1 MPPRSHI
8 HVIDA
13 DVRRR
18 AQIAYEMTSRNLHA
32 EIYDGLDEFAP
43 AVPAAGAVFIADAS
57 IDCGP
62 SALRALLQAK
72 GSSLPFAAYAEDP
85 LPQRIVAA
93 MLDGAVDY
101 LRWPFDT
108 GLLDT
113 ALDRLVLAGER
124 RTREQRRQAEAKAA
138 ISELS
143 ERELEVLG
151 LMIHGNSSKEI
162 GRKLDIS
169 PRTAEIHRAN
179 MMRKLRARSPSDAV
193 RMAITAGFGDDSEDG
208 AKVA

>member
-18 AQIAYEMTSRNLHA
+18 AQIAYEMTRRNLHA
-32 EIYDGLDEFAP
+32 EIYDGLEELGP
-43 AVPAAGAVFIADAS
+43 PLPGSGGVFVADIS
-57 IDCGP
+57 VDCGP
-62 SALRALLQAK
+62 AALRSLLESN
-72 GSSLPFAAYAEDP
+72 GSSLPFVAYSEQSE
-85 LPQRIVAA
+85 PQAIVAA
-93 MLDGAVDY
+93 MLNGAVDY
-101 LRWPFDT
+101 LRWPFD
-108 GLLDT
+108 GALLDA
-113 ALDRLVLAGER
+113 ALDRLALAGER
-124 RTREQRRQAEAKAA
+124 RTRQQRQRAEAKAA

-143 ERELEVLG
+143 ERELEVLQ
-151 LMIHGNSSKEI
+151 LIIQGNSSKEI

-169 PRTAEIHRAN
+169 PRTAEIHRGN

-193 RMAITAGFGDDSEDG
+193 RLAITAGLGSEDDDG

>member
-1 MPPRSHI
+1 MSPRSHI

-32 EIYDGLDEFAP
+32 EIYDGLEEFSASIP
-43 AVPAAGAVFIADAS
+43 AGAAVFIADNP
-57 IDCGP
+57 DNGGP
-62 SALRALLQAK
+62 AALRSLLETN
-72 GSSLPFAAYAEDP
+72 GSSLPFVAYSDE
-85 LPQRIVAA
+85 PQPQAIVAA

-101 LRWPFDT
+101 LRWPFE
-108 GLLDT
+108 GALLDT
-113 ALDRLVLAGER
+113 ALDRLALAGER
-124 RTREQRRQAEAKAA
+124 RTREQRRRAEAKAA

-143 ERELEVLG
+143 EREREVLG
-151 LMIHGNSSKEI
+151 LMIQGNSSKEI
-162 GRKLDIS
+162 GRLLNIS
-169 PRTAEIHRAN
+169 PRTAEIHRGN

-193 RMAITAGFGDDSEDG
+193 RLAIVAGLGGEGEDG